1 LHGPAQ
7 VTGNVT
13 QGTNGAGTIAM
24 PAIPAAVVPVNCLLE
39 KFFGLIL
46 FIGSDVDFSKNSNT
60 LLMGIQNFRFIQA
73 MVSFHLHH
81 IVRFLFLYLH
91 KRNRP

>member
-1 LHGPAQ
+1 MQFGRSSTVLVIHECLCDRIPLHGPAQ

-24 PAIPAAVVPVNCLLE
+24 PAIPAAVVPINCPLE

-46 FIGSDVDFSKNSNT
+46 FIGSDVDFSKKIAT
-60 LLMGIQNFRFIQA
+60 LF
-73 MVSFHLHH
+73 
-81 IVRFLFLYLH
+81 
-91 KRNRP
+91 